1 MPNQDEGGGRP
12 GRPNDRRQRQR
23 TPTPSRVDLGGPLS
37 FVWPDN
43 TGSLRDIF
51 EDSRLFQSTAN
62 RRWYMKR
69 GIPYRRGYFLQGPP
83 KCGKTHL
90 VKLLTRH
97 LGSELHIIDL
107 TNPTLT
113 DNTLIEIFTKIIAP
127 HSIVLFKGI
136 ERAVQYRT
144 SERSHGLCLRM
155 FRRRTGDQTV
165 VVCSAQP
172 ETDLH
177 YSP

>member
-1 MPNQDEGGGRP
+1 M
-12 GRPNDRRQRQR
+12 
-23 TPTPSRVDLGGPLS
+23 S

-43 TGSLRDIF
+43 TGVLRDIF

-165 VVCSAQP
+165 AGLQCS
-172 ETDLH
+172 TRD
-177 YSP
+177 